1 MCEDKGGEG
10 YGNATGASFKKPLR
24 KAKREKS
31 NLFASTNTARL
42 TVINEKSKKN
52 GGLSNLTYGRVYGED

>member
-1 MCEDKGGEG
+1 MCEDKGEKGMAMPQEQVL
-10 YGNATGASFKKPLR
+10 KKPLR